1 MGRPGSSGTGD
12 RGGADADCLIEIVA
26 LGNALKVTAIDPQT
40 GAETSIVGDPS
51 ASTAHLAML
60 ATRKLRRL
68 QNQPATEASPNGA
81 DTSARRRRGILT

>member
-1 MGRPGSSGTGD
+1 MGRPGSSGSGD
-12 RGGADADCLIEIVA
+12 RGSADTDCLIEIVA

-68 QNQPATEASPNGA
+68 QSQPATPAAPA
-81 DTSARRRRGILT
+81 DAGTPARRRRGILT